1 MIIVTAATGN
11 IGNVLVK
18 ELLQRKEKV
27 RALGRDPKKLESLA
41 KAGAETVITD
51 LTDPSAVK
59 KSFQGADAVF
69 TLIPP
74 NYAAPN
80 VVAYYGAVG
89 QAYADALKEVQVKYV
104 VNLSSIGAHLSDK
117 TGPIKGLHQVEEKL
131 NRLSEANILH
141 LRPPYF
147 MENLFMNLGL
157 IKEKGING
165 SPLKPDLSLPMIATQ
180 DIATFA
186 ADRLAK
192 RDFKGHTVLELHG
205 QRELTMAEA
214 TRALGE
220 ALGKPGLPY
229 VQFPYDDALKAM
241 VAMGLSQDV
250 AGSFIEMYQAFNDGV
265 VKPTQPRSAQST
277 TSTSIEAFAKTFAEA
292 YRKS

>member
-1 MIIVTAATGN
+1 MIVVTAATGN
-11 IGNVLVK
+11 IGKVLVE

-41 KAGAETVITD
+41 KAGAETVMTD

-69 TLIPP
+69 TLLTPR
-74 NYAAPN
+74 YAAPN
-80 VVAYYGAVG
+80 VVAYYGSVG
-89 QAYADALKEVQVKYV
+89 QAYADALKEVQVKFV

-192 RDFKGHTVLELHG
+192 RDFKGHTVVELHG
-205 QRELTMAEA
+205 QRELSMAEA
-214 TRALGE
+214 TQALGE
-220 ALGKPGLPY
+220 ALGNPGLPY

-241 VAMGLSQDV
+241 VGMGLSQDV
-250 AGSFIEMYQAFNDGV
+250 AGSFIEMYQAFNDGIV
-265 VKPTQPRSAQST
+265 QPTQPRSDTST
-277 TSTSIEAFAKTFAEA
+277 TRTSIEEFAKTFTEA
-292 YRKS
+292 YRKG